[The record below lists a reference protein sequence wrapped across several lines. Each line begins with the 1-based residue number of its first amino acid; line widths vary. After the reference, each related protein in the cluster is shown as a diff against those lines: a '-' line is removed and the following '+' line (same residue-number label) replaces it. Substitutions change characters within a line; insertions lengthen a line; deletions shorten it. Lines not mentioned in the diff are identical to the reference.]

1 MRLLNRP
8 LGRLSRY
15 RRGPVAGLLVVL
27 MGLLLTGGLYAA
39 FTTGVRAR
47 GQLRGPDQAGSRAVP
62 GRLLVLPRQQRPGR
76 QDDRRQP
83 DRPALVGVGAAAVDF
98 QVGTGRMPATG
109 GGPQVP
115 QKEGVFKPD
124 EIAALAAYVASLG
137 PGPAIPNPSDYS
149 LDGLS
154 EEQRQEAIA
163 RGGQIFLTNCT
174 ACHNFEGSGG
184 AMPRGG
190 YAPKIR
196 GVEPKY
202 IFEAMLT
209 GPQAMDNFSNGNL
222 SVEEKRDIIAYL
234 QSLQDNP
241 DYGGFGMGGIGPV
254 SEGMFAW
261 IVGIGSL
268 VGRAVWIAAHTAR
281 TSKEKADIVND
292 NLPET
297 THDGSRA
304 GRDPGADSRPG
315 SARPRVATDR
325 RRPEGREARRAP
337 GRRTVRPRRR
347 RLDPVRRQLLRRSRS
362 ATTPTRSATSA
373 PATSRSG
380 SDPRAGAAGHGRRDD
395 PVGSQA
401 DGRPRDRRDA
411 PPGGVLAGGPRGG
424 GRRSCRPGSR
434 SRASAVVR

>member
-1 MRLLNRP
+1 
-8 LGRLSRY
+8 
-15 RRGPVAGLLVVL
+15 
-27 MGLLLTGGLYAA
+27 
-39 FTTGVRAR
+39 
-47 GQLRGPDQAGSRAVP
+47 
-62 GRLLVLPRQQRPGR
+62 
-76 QDDRRQP
+76 
-83 DRPALVGVGAAAVDF
+83 VGVGAAAVDF

-115 QKEGVFKPD
+115 QKKRVFTPD

-137 PGPAIPNPSDYS
+137 PGPAVPNPSDYS
-149 LDGLS
+149 LAGLS

-222 SVEEKRDIIAYL
+222 SVDEKRDIIAYL

-268 VGRAVWIAAHTAR
+268 VLVATWIATHTAR
-281 TSKEKADIVND
+281 TSKEKAD
-292 NLPET
+292 
-297 THDGSRA
+297 S
-304 GRDPGADSRPG
+304 
-315 SARPRVATDR
+315 
-325 RRPEGREARRAP
+325 
-337 GRRTVRPRRR
+337 
-347 RLDPVRRQLLRRSRS
+347 
-362 ATTPTRSATSA
+362 
-373 PATSRSG
+373 
-380 SDPRAGAAGHGRRDD
+380 
-395 PVGSQA
+395 
-401 DGRPRDRRDA
+401 
-411 PPGGVLAGGPRGG
+411 
-424 GRRSCRPGSR
+424 
-434 SRASAVVR
+434 